1 MASMTASR
9 LHTATTTP
17 VHSTVWQNKLMSK
30 LKPSS
35 NWANEMLMKLVDECR
50 SRGLRAPNFQE
61 CSDRRGGRTAWSSVV
76 EVNGCKHQARYWYD
90 GDWVNNAREDAAEV
104 ALQRM
109 GVIPA
114 PRGPH
119 ARLLGSISA

>member
-9 LHTATTTP
+9 VHTTTTP
-17 VHSTVWQNKLMSK
+17 AHSTVWQNKLMS
-30 LKPSS
+30 
-35 NWANEMLMKLVDECR
+35 
-50 SRGLRAPNFQE
+50 
-61 CSDRRGGRTAWSSVV
+61 GRTAWSSVV

-109 GVIPA
+109 GVVPI

-119 ARLLGSISA
+119 ARLLGSISV

>member
-1 MASMTASR
+1 TSR
-9 LHTATTTP
+9 LTEYA
-17 VHSTVWQNKLMSK
+17 
-30 LKPSS
+30 
-35 NWANEMLMKLVDECR
+35 DECR

-109 GVIPA
+109 GVVPV

-119 ARLLGSISA
+119 ARLLGSISV